1 MSCKYKC
8 FRCYLHFSK
17 KYNLQMHLK
26 RKIPCKKDIN
36 NHYSD
41 VEIDILNKDQFNK
54 KNNKIESRKSIE
66 KQNITNITTNTPTEK
81 KNETN

>member
-1 MSCKYKC
+1 MSNKYKC

-54 KNNKIESRKSIE
+54 KKC
-66 KQNITNITTNTPTEK
+66 Q
-81 KNETN
+81 KNLAFKDSAFILYIDV